1 MSTIDLRQWDNHQH
15 SSRINA
21 DGSIELQDGE
31 LSELRAKLWLAE
43 NIGQAPSVEG
53 LKAMEIV
60 K

>member
-1 MSTIDLRQWDNHQH
+1 MNTIDLRQWDNHQH

-31 LSELRAKLWLAE
+31 LVELRAKLWLAE
-43 NIGQAPSVEG
+43 NVGQAPSVEDI
-53 LKAMEIV
+53 ETRRV